1 MVRLED
7 INDIKQLK
15 TNDDGLHIDVEIYK
29 NEDDEQGEF
38 SVYISHNGSS
48 GCEYNGLTTSDD
60 IAESISSYIEFN
72 M

>member
-7 INDIKQLK
+7 IKDIKQLK

-29 NEDDEQGEF
+29 NEDDEQEEF
-38 SVYISHNGSS
+38 SVYISHDGSS